1 MKERTVEK
9 KLTVNFLNR
18 EKLKQ
23 VINKLQEP
31 FRFSETY
38 KNDFG
43 VFRSMVFKEIGDHVR
58 SWRVII
64 LGSIIILT
72 CIGSLYTAFSGI
84 ADAANQAGS

>member
-72 CIGSLYTAFSGI
+72 CIISGRI
-84 ADAANQAGS
+84 RRGCHKTNFCPYA